1 MVRGRRTARDRGIVA
16 VLGLPYAAPP
26 FGARRFR
33 APQPAEP
40 WDGVRD
46 CSAFGPVAP
55 QSAELPGAPVWSPGD
70 EDILTLN
77 VWTPADGPGD
87 LPVLVWIH
95 GGAYVF
101 GSSAQPDFDGTA
113 LAGRG
118 LVVVTLNSRI
128 GFEGFGHVPDAD
140 NSTLQAAAA
149 VTDGS
154 DAPLPA
160 AAAAAA
166 AEADGSGDGTPFPD
180 NRGLLDQIAALEWV
194 RDNISAFGGS
204 PDRVTLAGQSSGATS
219 VACLTVADR
228 ARGLFRRAVLHS
240 AVNAF
245 ATAEQAAR
253 TTAEVAAAAGVPAT
267 RAGLLAAPPEALVAA
282 ADRVCERYAQDPGSG
297 QRHYDPAIYG
307 PVADGVLL
315 TADPLEALAA
325 GAGGAVELLVCH
337 ATEEYWLLDAVGS
350 SAKITTEEQLATF
363 AADFGLPPSLVE
375 GHRERLPDAPVL
387 DVYLSLYSGL
397 LFAEYSTRLAEAHAL
412 AGGRAF
418 LARFDRRRDGTG
430 RRVRA
435 WHCADIPFAFG
446 NLHEESVH
454 FLVGG
459 PPGAADQELSR
470 RMTRAWADFAA
481 HGDPGWDPLDG
492 LAGSGAA
499 VRVWRTTEEEADAA
513 RQRARARAA
522 ESARGADRERGAE
535 PGPGH
540 RHGVEHGHGPGPGHR
555 IGVEHG
561 HGRDAEGGFRDLWRA
576 AGLPLLAP

>member
-1 MVRGRRTARDRGIVA
+1 MDVFTTKSGRVRGRRAARDRGIVA

-33 APQPAEP
+33 EPQPTEP

-46 CSAFGPVAP
+46 CTDFGPVAP
-55 QSAELPGAPVWSPGD
+55 QSAELPGTPSWSPGD

-113 LAGRG
+113 LAGGG
-118 LVVVTLNSRI
+118 LVVVTLNSRL
-128 GFEGFGHVPDAD
+128 GFEGFGHVPDSDLPVPDTDSDLPAPDAD
-140 NSTLQAAAA
+140 SDLPVPDTDLPVTGDDTSAAA
-149 VTDGS
+149 
-154 DAPLPA
+154 
-160 AAAAAA
+160 
-166 AEADGSGDGTPFPD
+166 FPD

-245 ATAEQAAR
+245 ATVEQAAR
-253 TTAEVAAAAGVPAT
+253 TTAEVATAAGVPAT

-282 ADRVCERYAQDPGSG
+282 TDRVCERYAQDPGSG

-307 PVADGVLL
+307 PVADGLLL

-337 ATEEYWLLDAVGS
+337 TTEEYWLLDAVGS
-350 SAKITTEEQLATF
+350 SAKITSEEQLAAF
-363 AADFGLPPSLVE
+363 AADFALPASLVE
-375 GHRERLPDAPVL
+375 GHRERLPDAPLL

-418 LARFDRRRDGTG
+418 LARFDRRRDRAGG
-430 RRVRA
+430 RVRA

-470 RMTRAWADFAA
+470 RMTRAWAEFAT
-481 HGDPGWDPLDG
+481 HGEPGWAPIDG
-492 LAGSGAA
+492 PAGSGAT
-499 VRVWRTTEEEADAA
+499 VRVWRTEAEEEAEEEAEVKVNAA
-513 RQRARARAA
+513 RRPGGARRADGVRRV
-522 ESARGADRERGAE
+522 EDDRRT
-535 PGPGH
+535 
-540 RHGVEHGHGPGPGHR
+540 EH
-555 IGVEHG
+555 
-561 HGRDAEGGFRDLWRA
+561 GFRDLWRT

>member
-1 MVRGRRTARDRGIVA
+1 MAEDVFTTKSGTVRGRRAARDHGIV
-16 VLGLPYAAPP
+16 VVRGLPYAAPP
-26 FGARRFR
+26 FGALRFR
-33 APQPAEP
+33 EPQPPDP

-46 CSAFGPVAP
+46 CAAFGPVAP

-77 VWTPADGPGD
+77 IWTPADGPGD

-113 LAGRG
+113 LAGEG
-118 LVVVTLNSRI
+118 LVVVTLNSRL

-140 NSTLQAAAA
+140 DRAA
-149 VTDGS
+149 
-154 DAPLPA
+154 
-160 AAAAAA
+160 
-166 AEADGSGDGTPFPD
+166 FPD
-180 NRGLLDQIAALEWV
+180 NRGLLDQIAALQWV
-194 RDNISAFGGS
+194 RDNIAALGGS

-219 VACLTVADR
+219 VACLAVTDR

-245 ATAEQAAR
+245 ATQEQAAR
-253 TTAEVAAAAGVPAT
+253 TTAEVAAEVGVPAT
-267 RAGLLAAPPEALVAA
+267 RAGLLATPPEALVAA
-282 ADRVCERYAQDPGSG
+282 TDRVCARYAQDPAAG

-337 ATEEYWLLDAVGS
+337 TTEEYWLLDAVGS
-350 SAKITTEEQLATF
+350 RAKITTEEQLAVF
-363 AADFGLPPSLVE
+363 AVDFGLPASLVE

-387 DVYLSLYSGL
+387 DVHLALHSGL
-397 LFAEYSTRLAEAHAL
+397 LFAEYSARLAEAHAR

-418 LARFDRRRDGTG
+418 LARFDRRRDRTG

-459 PPGAADQELSR
+459 PPGEADEELSR
-470 RMTRAWADFAA
+470 RMTGAWAEFAA
-481 HGDPGWDPLDG
+481 HGDPGWEPLG
-492 LAGSGAA
+492 ESARSGDA
-499 VRVWRTTEEEADAA
+499 VRVWRT
-513 RQRARARAA
+513 AA
-522 ESARGADRERGAE
+522 EGPAGGAAS
-535 PGPGH
+535 
-540 RHGVEHGHGPGPGHR
+540 GV
-555 IGVEHG
+555 
-561 HGRDAEGGFRDLWRA
+561 RDGFRDLWRT

>member
-1 MVRGRRTARDRGIVA
+1 MDVFTTKAGRVRGRRAARDRGV
-16 VLGLPYAAPP
+16 VTVRGLPYAAPP
-26 FGARRFR
+26 FGAHRFR
-33 APQPAEP
+33 EPQPAEP

-46 CSAFGPVAP
+46 CTAFGPVAP
-55 QSAELPGAPVWSPGD
+55 QSAELPGAPRWSPGD

-77 VWTPADGPGD
+77 IWTPAEGPGD

-118 LVVVTLNSRI
+118 LVVVTLNSRL

-140 NSTLQAAAA
+140 GSAA
-149 VTDGS
+149 
-154 DAPLPA
+154 
-160 AAAAAA
+160 
-166 AEADGSGDGTPFPD
+166 FPD

-219 VACLTVADR
+219 VACLTVAGR

-240 AVNAF
+240 AVSAC
-245 ATAEQAAR
+245 ATVEQAAR

-267 RAGLLAAPPEALVAA
+267 RAGLLAAPPRTLVAA
-282 ADRVCERYAQDPGSG
+282 ADRVCERYAHDPASG
-297 QRHYDPAIYG
+297 QRHYDPAIYA
-307 PVADGVLL
+307 PVADGALL

-337 ATEEYWLLDAVGS
+337 TTEECWLLDAVGS
-350 SAKITTEEQLATF
+350 SAKITTEEQLAVF
-363 AADFGLPPSLVE
+363 AADFGLPASLVE

-387 DVYLSLYSGL
+387 DVYLALHSGL
-397 LFAEYSTRLAEAHAL
+397 LFAEYSSRLAEAHAR

-418 LARFDRRRDGTG
+418 LARFDRRRDRAGD
-430 RRVRA
+430 RVRA

-459 PPGAADQELSR
+459 PPGAADEELSR
-470 RMTRAWADFAA
+470 RMTDAWAGFAA
-481 HGDPGWDPLDG
+481 HGDPGWAPLDAP
-492 LAGSGAA
+492 AGSGAT
-499 VRVWRTTEEEADAA
+499 VRVWRTAVEEEA
-513 RQRARARAA
+513 
-522 ESARGADRERGAE
+522 ARGTAGGPAERAHGA
-535 PGPGH
+535 
-540 RHGVEHGHGPGPGHR
+540 
-555 IGVEHG
+555 
-561 HGRDAEGGFRDLWRA
+561 RDGFRDLWRVT
-576 AGLPLLAP
+576 GLPLLAP

>member
-1 MVRGRRTARDRGIVA
+1 MDVFTTKSGRVRGRRAARDPGIVT

-26 FGARRFR
+26 FGVRRFR
-33 APQPAEP
+33 EPQPTEP

-46 CSAFGPVAP
+46 CTAFGPVAP
-55 QSAELPGAPVWSPGD
+55 QSAELPGAPSWSPGD

-77 VWTPADGPGD
+77 IWTPADGPGD

-101 GSSAQPDFDGTA
+101 GSAAQPDFDGTA
-113 LAGRG
+113 LAGGR
-118 LVVVTLNSRI
+118 LVVVTLNSRL
-128 GFEGFGHVPDAD
+128 GFEGFGHVPDVDAD
-140 NSTLQAAAA
+140 SDLSGADADADADVPVPGAGTSAAA
-149 VTDGS
+149 
-154 DAPLPA
+154 
-160 AAAAAA
+160 
-166 AEADGSGDGTPFPD
+166 FPD

-245 ATAEQAAR
+245 ATVEQAAR

-282 ADRVCERYAQDPGSG
+282 TDRVCERYAQDPGSG

-337 ATEEYWLLDAVGS
+337 TTEEYWLLDAVGS
-350 SAKITTEEQLATF
+350 SAKITSEEQLASF
-363 AADFGLPPSLVE
+363 AADFGLPASLVE
-375 GHRERLPDAPVL
+375 GHRERLPDAPLL

-418 LARFDRRRDGTG
+418 LARFDRRRDRAGG
-430 RRVRA
+430 RVRA
-435 WHCADIPFAFG
+435 WHCADIPFTFG

-470 RMTRAWADFAA
+470 RMAGAWAEFAT
-481 HGDPGWDPLDG
+481 HGEPGWAPLNG
-492 LAGSGAA
+492 PAGSGAT
-499 VRVWRTTEEEADAA
+499 VRVWRTEAEEEADAVRRPGGA
-513 RQRARARAA
+513 RRAEGVRRA
-522 ESARGADRERGAE
+522 EDDRGAE
-535 PGPGH
+535 H
-540 RHGVEHGHGPGPGHR
+540 
-555 IGVEHG
+555 
-561 HGRDAEGGFRDLWRA
+561 GFRDLWRT

>member
-1 MVRGRRTARDRGIVA
+1 MDVFTTKSGRVRGRRAARDRGIVA
-16 VLGLPYAAPP
+16 VLGIPYAAPP
-26 FGARRFR
+26 FGSRRFR
-33 APQPAEP
+33 EPRPAEP

-46 CSAFGPVAP
+46 CTAFGPVAP
-55 QSAELPGAPVWSPGD
+55 QSAELPGAPSWSPGD

-77 VWTPADGPGD
+77 IWTPADGPGD

-113 LAGRG
+113 LAGGG
-118 LVVVTLNSRI
+118 LVVVTLNSRL
-128 GFEGFGHVPDAD
+128 GFEGFGHVPGAEGDLPVPGAD
-140 NSTLQAAAA
+140 SDLPVPAADIGAAA
-149 VTDGS
+149 
-154 DAPLPA
+154 
-160 AAAAAA
+160 
-166 AEADGSGDGTPFPD
+166 FPD

-219 VACLTVADR
+219 VACLMVADR

-245 ATAEQAAR
+245 ATVEEAAR

-282 ADRVCERYAQDPGSG
+282 TDRVCERYAQDPGSG

-325 GAGGAVELLVCH
+325 GAGSGVELLVCH
-337 ATEEYWLLDAVGS
+337 TTEEYWLLDAVGS
-350 SAKITTEEQLATF
+350 SAKITSEERLAAF
-363 AADFGLPPSLVE
+363 AADFGLPASLVE
-375 GHRERLPDAPVL
+375 GHRERLPDAPPL

-418 LARFDRRRDGTG
+418 LSRFDRRRDRAGG
-430 RRVRA
+430 RVRA

-470 RMTRAWADFAA
+470 RMARAWAGFAT
-481 HGDPGWDPLDG
+481 HGEPGWAPLDG
-492 LAGSGAA
+492 PAGNGAP
-499 VRVWRTTEEEADAA
+499 VRVWRTEAEEEAEEEAEADAA
-513 RQRARARAA
+513 RRPGGARRADGERRV
-522 ESARGADRERGAE
+522 EDDRGAE
-535 PGPGH
+535 H
-540 RHGVEHGHGPGPGHR
+540 
-555 IGVEHG
+555 
-561 HGRDAEGGFRDLWRA
+561 GFRDLWRT

>member
-1 MVRGRRTARDRGIVA
+1 MDVFTTKSGRVRGRRAARDGGIVA
-16 VLGLPYAAPP
+16 VLGVPYAAPP

-33 APQPAEP
+33 EPQPAEP

-46 CSAFGPVAP
+46 CTAFGPVAP
-55 QSAELPGAPVWSPGD
+55 QSAELPGAPSWSPGD

-113 LAGRG
+113 LAGGR
-118 LVVVTLNSRI
+118 LVVVTLNSRL

-140 NSTLQAAAA
+140 ADSDSDADTGSALLVPGADSVLPVPVPGAAA
-149 VTDGS
+149 
-154 DAPLPA
+154 
-160 AAAAAA
+160 
-166 AEADGSGDGTPFPD
+166 FPD

-194 RDNISAFGGS
+194 RENISAFGGS

-245 ATAEQAAR
+245 ATVEQAAR

-282 ADRVCERYAQDPGSG
+282 TDRVCERYAQDPGSG

-337 ATEEYWLLDAVGS
+337 TTEEYWLLDAVGS
-350 SAKITTEEQLATF
+350 SAKITSEEQLAAF
-363 AADFGLPPSLVE
+363 AADFGLPASLVE
-375 GHRERLPDAPVL
+375 GHRERLPDAPLL

-418 LARFDRRRDGTG
+418 LARFDRRRDRAGG
-430 RRVRA
+430 RVRA

-459 PPGAADQELSR
+459 PPGAADQDLSR
-470 RMTRAWADFAA
+470 RMARAWAGFAA
-481 HGDPGWDPLDG
+481 HGDPGWAPLDG
-492 LAGSGAA
+492 PAGGGET
-499 VRVWRTTEEEADAA
+499 VRVWRTEEEEAADAA
-513 RQRARARAA
+513 RRPGGARRADGVRRV
-522 ESARGADRERGAE
+522 EDDRGAE
-535 PGPGH
+535 H
-540 RHGVEHGHGPGPGHR
+540 
-555 IGVEHG
+555 
-561 HGRDAEGGFRDLWRA
+561 GFRDLWRT

>member
-1 MVRGRRTARDRGIVA
+1 MDVFTTKTGLVRGRRAPRDHGIV
-16 VLGLPYAAPP
+16 VLRGLPYAAPP
-26 FGARRFR
+26 FGRLRFR
-33 APQPAEP
+33 EPRPPEP
-40 WDGVRD
+40 WVGVRD
-46 CSAFGPVAP
+46 CAAFGPVAP

-77 VWTPADGPGD
+77 IWTPADGPAG

-113 LAGRG
+113 LAGVG
-118 LVVVTLNSRI
+118 LVVATLNSRL
-128 GFEGFGHVPDAD
+128 GFEGFGHVPGADVPDVDAD
-140 NSTLQAAAA
+140 VPVVDA
-149 VTDGS
+149 GMS
-154 DAPLPA
+154 DADVETGA
-160 AAAAAA
+160 AGGSAA
-166 AEADGSGDGTPFPD
+166 FPD

-194 RDNISAFGGS
+194 RDNIAAFGGS

-219 VACLTVADR
+219 VACLAVADR

-245 ATAEQAAR
+245 AGREQAAR
-253 TTAEVAAAAGVPAT
+253 TTAEVAAEAGVPAT

-282 ADRVCERYAQDPGSG
+282 TDRVCARYAQDPASG

-337 ATEEYWLLDAVGS
+337 TTEECWLLDAVGS
-350 SAKITTEEQLATF
+350 SARITTEEQLAVF
-363 AADFGLPPSLVE
+363 AVDFGLPASLVE
-375 GHRERLPDAPVL
+375 GHRERLPDAGVL
-387 DVYLSLYSGL
+387 DVYLSLHSGL
-397 LFAEYSTRLAEAHAL
+397 LFGEYSSRLAEAHAR

-418 LARFDRRRDGTG
+418 LARFDRRRDRAG

-459 PPGAADQELSR
+459 PPGEADEELSR
-470 RMTRAWADFAA
+470 RMTAAWAGFAA
-481 HGDPGWDPLDG
+481 HGDPGWEPIDG
-492 LAGSGAA
+492 SAGIGAA
-499 VRVWRTTEEEADAA
+499 VRAWRTAAEEAADAA
-513 RQRARARAA
+513 RRAA
-522 ESARGADRERGAE
+522 SGPAGNVPGARD
-535 PGPGH
+535 
-540 RHGVEHGHGPGPGHR
+540 
-555 IGVEHG
+555 
-561 HGRDAEGGFRDLWRA
+561 GFRDLWRT

>member
-1 MVRGRRTARDRGIVA
+1 MDVFTTKSGRVRGRRAARDRGIVA

-33 APQPAEP
+33 EPQPTEP

-46 CSAFGPVAP
+46 CTDFGPVAP
-55 QSAELPGAPVWSPGD
+55 QSAELPGAPSWSPGD

-113 LAGRG
+113 LAGGG
-118 LVVVTLNSRI
+118 LVVVTLNSRL
-128 GFEGFGHVPDAD
+128 GFEGFGHVPDSDLPVPDTDTDLPVPAD
-140 NSTLQAAAA
+140 DTGAAA
-149 VTDGS
+149 
-154 DAPLPA
+154 
-160 AAAAAA
+160 
-166 AEADGSGDGTPFPD
+166 FPD

-245 ATAEQAAR
+245 ATVEQAAR

-282 ADRVCERYAQDPGSG
+282 TDRVCERYAQDPGSG

-307 PVADGVLL
+307 PVADGLLL

-337 ATEEYWLLDAVGS
+337 TTEEYWLLDAVGS
-350 SAKITTEEQLATF
+350 SAKITSEEQLAAF
-363 AADFGLPPSLVE
+363 AADFALHASLVE
-375 GHRERLPDAPVL
+375 GHRERLPDAPLL

-418 LARFDRRRDGTG
+418 LARFDRRRDRAGG
-430 RRVRA
+430 RVRA

-470 RMTRAWADFAA
+470 RMARAWAEFAT
-481 HGDPGWDPLDG
+481 HGEPGWAPIDG
-492 LAGSGAA
+492 PAGSGAT
-499 VRVWRTTEEEADAA
+499 VRVWRTEAEEEAEVKVNAA
-513 RQRARARAA
+513 RRPGGARRADGVRRV
-522 ESARGADRERGAE
+522 EDDRRT
-535 PGPGH
+535 
-540 RHGVEHGHGPGPGHR
+540 EH
-555 IGVEHG
+555 
-561 HGRDAEGGFRDLWRA
+561 GFRDLWRT

>member
-1 MVRGRRTARDRGIVA
+1 MDVFTTKAGAVRGRRAARDRGIVA

-26 FGARRFR
+26 FGGRRFR
-33 APQPAEP
+33 APQPVEP

-77 VWTPADGPGD
+77 IWTPADGPGD

-101 GSSAQPDFDGTA
+101 GSAAQPDFDGTA

-128 GFEGFGHVPDAD
+128 GFEGFGHVPDAEGH
-140 NSTLQAAAA
+140 
-149 VTDGS
+149 DGP
-154 DAPLPA
+154 APD
-160 AAAAAA
+160 
-166 AEADGSGDGTPFPD
+166 ADGSGNPFPD

-245 ATAEQAAR
+245 ATVEQAAR
-253 TTAEVAAAAGVPAT
+253 TTAEVAEAAGVPAT

-282 ADRVCERYAQDPGSG
+282 ADRVCERYAQNPGSG

-325 GAGGAVELLVCH
+325 GAGGTVELLVCH
-337 ATEEYWLLDAVGS
+337 TTEEYWLLDAVGS

-363 AADFGLPPSLVE
+363 AADFGLPASLVE
-375 GHRERLPDAPVL
+375 GHRARLPDPPVL
-387 DVYLSLYSGL
+387 DVYLSLCSGL

-418 LARFDRRRDGTG
+418 LARFDRRRDHTG
-430 RRVRA
+430 QRVRA
-435 WHCADIPFAFG
+435 WHCADVPFAFG

-459 PPGAADQELSR
+459 PPGPADQELSR

-481 HGDPGWDPLDG
+481 HGDPGWDALDG

-499 VRVWRTTEEEADAA
+499 VRVWRTAEE
-513 RQRARARAA
+513 RQ
-522 ESARGADRERGAE
+522 GTERG
-535 PGPGH
+535 
-540 RHGVEHGHGPGPGHR
+540 HGLGAA
-555 IGVEHG
+555 
-561 HGRDAEGGFRDLWRA
+561 DGFRDLWRT